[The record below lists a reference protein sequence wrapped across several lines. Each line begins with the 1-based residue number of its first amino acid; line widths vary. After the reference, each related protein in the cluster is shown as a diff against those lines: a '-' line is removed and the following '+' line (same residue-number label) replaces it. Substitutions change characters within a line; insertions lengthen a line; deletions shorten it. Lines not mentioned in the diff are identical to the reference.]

1 MQYKFVEATGNHL
14 YLKALIGRFDQQD
27 WARKSE
33 IARQFSGMEVSL
45 LRQEGHTPERS
56 FFILDLS
63 KGTGGAILTF
73 GGQADYD
80 INHAP
85 AVF

>member
-1 MQYKFVEATGNHL
+1 MQYKFVEATGSDL

-45 LRQEGHTPERS
+45 LRHEGHTPERC

-85 AVF
+85 AIF